1 MTMFQ
6 SGRYDE
12 PEWLSVGSKR
22 LIKSML
28 QVDPK
33 KRITVDKLVCHPW
46 VTLGYDGPVNKDS
59 VYDVSRIFVIVA
71 FCMFFADVH

>member
-1 MTMFQ
+1 MLIFQ

-46 VTLGYDGPVNKDS
+46 VTLGYDEPVNKDNL
-59 VYDVSRIFVIVA
+59 YDVSKVLMIVIFDV
-71 FCMFFADVH
+71 FA

>member
-1 MTMFQ
+1 MMMFQ

-12 PEWLSVGSKR
+12 PDWLSVGSKI

-33 KRITVDKLVCHPW
+33 KRITIDKLVCHPW
-46 VTLGYDGPVNKDS
+46 VTLGYDEPVNKDS
-59 VYDVSRIFVIVA
+59 VCDVSKIFMMDTLHVL
-71 FCMFFADVH
+71 C